1 MSMTNKQIAKEIMAQ
16 YNDPDRPLS
25 YNRDCTQKVFCIDGL
40 TIRCGVTYSEVRAV
54 ADKFE
59 KGLPRGG
66 RTENSVI
73 PAAHNTKWRKFSITT
88 FRDFIEDLEPEN
100 ALEYFRLFN
109 PADLPAGVRNTVRRL
124 TQ

>member
-1 MSMTNKQIAKEIMAQ
+1 MNNKKIAKYLRGCADLAPVAKSTADATFLVQGTSLRITCK
-16 YNDPDRPLS
+16 YDRDS
-25 YNRDCTQKVFCIDGL
+25 
-40 TIRCGVTYSEVRAV
+40 IRNV

-59 KGLPRGG
+59 KGLPRAG
-66 RTENSVI
+66 RTENSI
-73 PAAHNTKWRKFSITT
+73 KKAPHNLKLRPFSIKT